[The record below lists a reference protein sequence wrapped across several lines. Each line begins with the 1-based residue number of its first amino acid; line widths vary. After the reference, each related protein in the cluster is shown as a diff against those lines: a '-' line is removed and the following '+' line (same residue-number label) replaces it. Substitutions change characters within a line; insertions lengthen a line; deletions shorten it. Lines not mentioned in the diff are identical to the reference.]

1 MKNRYI
7 FLRHAETIKD
17 PSIHPKDWS
26 LTPDALKKIDEYL
39 KKKFFGKVTK
49 IVTSGENKAYS
60 TGIPIANATGLE
72 ITQMTDFNEIGRSSK
87 FLTDEEF
94 LLQKRRQLKELDTE
108 VDGGESGRNA
118 LERFKTG
125 IAKLE
130 EENEGQTI
138 LVITHGTVL
147 TLYFAEQTGKWE
159 RIFDR
164 WKRLPFCAIGLVENG
179 KVVKDLG
186 QKSLVRHFEI
196 GKH

>member
-1 MKNRYI
+1 MLRACVI
-7 FLRHAETIKD
+7 FEGIC
-17 PSIHPKDWS
+17 
-26 LTPDALKKIDEYL
+26 
-39 KKKFFGKVTK
+39 
-49 IVTSGENKAYS
+49 IVYFAVLCGMYV
-60 TGIPIANATGLE
+60 LE
-72 ITQMTDFNEIGRSSK
+72 
-87 FLTDEEF
+87 
-94 LLQKRRQLKELDTE
+94 E
-108 VDGGESGRNA
+108 VWDMVDVEGVVEVA